1 MPARAALILICILA
15 SLRVCAADPN
25 PEWAFQ
31 PLSRV
36 APPAYSEQVATPVD
50 AFIVDQLQAAN
61 LRMSPQADRIT
72 LIRRLSLDLL
82 GLPPTPHEVDEF
94 VADASPD
101 AYERLVDRLL
111 ASPHFGERWGRHW
124 LDSVGYADTVG
135 FDVDATLIIQ
145 SEGKWR
151 YRDWVIN
158 ALNADK
164 TYDRFVTEQLAGDEL
179 VPWRTAEHYTP
190 EIVDSLVATGFL
202 RTARDYT
209 HEPESTIPLNFYEIL
224 HDTVEIVSSSLLG
237 ITLNCARCHDHKF
250 DPLTQQDYYGLMA
263 CFTPSYNPTN
273 WRVVSPYKDR
283 SDDRALPDVSPAD
296 KAAIDAH
303 NAQLDE
309 QIAAAKNR
317 AATARSASRNRLL
330 DQRLANVPEQIRA
343 DVRTAFDTA
352 ADKRNEVQRYLAE
365 RFQDLSKLS
374 DEQIASGLTADEQA
388 TIQESERAVAAAESQ
403 RRRYGKIQALF
414 DVGPPPATR
423 LLSGGDYL
431 LPAEEIAPAVVQV
444 LALGANSAPIQPVA
458 IESSSGRRLALARWL
473 TQPDTPASALLSRVM
488 VNRVWQHLFGEGL
501 VATTENFG
509 AQGSTPTHPEL
520 LDWLSGRFIADGW
533 QVKSLVRMLV
543 TSNVYR
549 QSSMS
554 AADAPG
560 LAVDP
565 QNQLLWKMRL
575 RRLESETIRDCIH
588 AACGTLADEMSG
600 PPVLI
605 RARTDGAVEID
616 PDHLARPND
625 ATRRGVYVLT
635 RRAYNE
641 SLLTVFDQP
650 LISTT
655 CQRRD
660 ASAVPLQSLTML
672 NSDQLLDQSRRLADR
687 VTATAGPQTD
697 SQITTAFRLVLVR
710 PPDSSEAS
718 ISRQHLDE
726 QAARFR
732 VAGQNEPTA
741 ARSALVQL
749 CHTLLNTSEFLYA
762 P

>member
-1 MPARAALILICILA
+1 MPARAALIVVFVMTALPVYA
-15 SLRVCAADPN
+15 GDPK

-31 PLSRV
+31 PLIRV
-36 APPAYSEQVATPVD
+36 APPAGDDQVANPVD
-50 AFIVDQLQAAN
+50 AFIVDQLRAAR
-61 LRMSPQADRIT
+61 LQLSPQADRVT

-82 GLPPTPHEVDEF
+82 GLPPTLNEVDAF
-94 VADASPD
+94 VADSSPD
-101 AYERLVDRLL
+101 AYEQLVDRLL

-151 YRDWVIN
+151 YRDWVIH
-158 ALNADK
+158 ALNTDK
-164 TYDRFVTEQLAGDEL
+164 PYDRFVTEQLAGDEL

-263 CFTPSYNPTN
+263 CFTPSYNPTD

-283 SDDRALPDVSPAD
+283 ADDRTLPDVSPSD

-303 NAQLDE
+303 NLKLDE

-317 AATARSASRNRLL
+317 IAAARSASRNRLL
-330 DQRLANVPEQIRA
+330 DERLTSVPEQIRA
-343 DVRTAFDTA
+343 DVRAALDVP
-352 ADKRNEVQRYLAE
+352 ADKRNEVQRYLAD
-365 RFQDLSKLS
+365 RFQDLSKIS
-374 DEQIASGLTADEQA
+374 DEQIAARLTAEEQLEITTA
-388 TIQESERAVAAAESQ
+388 EQAVAAAESQ

-414 DVGPPPATR
+414 DVGPPPVTR

-431 LPAEEIAPAVVQV
+431 LPAEEIAPVVVQV
-444 LALGANSAPIQPVA
+444 LAPGAGTAAIQPA
-458 IESSSGRRLALARWL
+458 TIESSSGRRLALAQWL
-473 TQPDTPASALLSRVM
+473 TQPETPASALLSRVM

-509 AQGSTPTHPEL
+509 AQGATPTHPEL

-533 QVKSLVRMLV
+533 QVKSFVRLLV

-549 QSSMS
+549 QSAVS

-560 LAVDP
+560 ITVDP
-565 QNQLLWKMRL
+565 QNRLLWKMRL
-575 RRLESETIRDCIH
+575 RRLESEAIRDCIH
-588 AACGTLADEMSG
+588 AAAGSLADEMGG
-600 PPVLI
+600 PPVLV

-672 NSDQLLDQSRRLADR
+672 NSEFLIEQSKRLADR
-687 VTATAGPQTD
+687 VAETAGPAID
-697 SQITTAFRLVLVR
+697 SQIETAFRLVLVR
-710 PPDSSEAS
+710 EPQRAEVD
-718 ISRQHLDE
+718 ISRQHLAE
-726 QAARFR
+726 QSERFR
-732 VAGQNEPTA
+732 AAGQDEPTA
-741 ARSALVQL
+741 SRSALVQL